1 MARSRATT
9 VWEGALASGNG
20 VASGESGAFGDLVV
34 SFPTRVER
42 QPGTTS
48 PEELLAAAHA
58 SCFCMAMAHVL
69 GLHGDLAEQI
79 ETTVTIELD
88 ASDADEPSISSRLEV
103 SGLVPGLDQA
113 GFEAVID
120 EAHQLCLISGA
131 LRGNVEMTVEA
142 KLSEEPGIL

>member
-1 MARSRATT
+1 MAESSATT

-20 VASGESGAFGDLVV
+20 VASGASGAFGDLVV
-34 SFPTRVER
+34 SYPTRVER

-69 GLHGDLAEQI
+69 GMRGDLADRV
-79 ETTVTIELD
+79 ETTVTIEFD
-88 ASDADEPSISSRLEV
+88 ASDPSAPSISSRLDV
-103 SGLVPGLDQA
+103 SGTVPGLDQA

-120 EAHQLCLISGA
+120 EAHRLCLVSGA
-131 LRGNVEMTVEA
+131 LRGNVEMTVSA
-142 KLSEEPGIL
+142 KLAEEPGIL